1 MNQSKRIPRGEF
13 IAFCKKAYKD
23 YGLSAS
29 TTDTYISYMKNVAQY
44 MEDMGVEFYDIEFGS
59 SYLEKAKGVDHT
71 VSHKK
76 SKCYSAALSLVDS
89 AIQGLPYTLQRR
101 LKKTVDFP
109 ECAIGK
115 YAKDFIENVKDR
127 HLRDSTFQIYLRMV
141 SDFSHSMAIKGH
153 TLPSQISR
161 KDILDYVQH
170 KPATNHWSY
179 TIVKSFLSFL
189 QERGAIDSVVAHVLD
204 GRRKMTKKALPSY
217 YTSEEVARIESAF
230 ERETKLGKR
239 NYAMALLAS
248 RLGIRASDIC
258 LLQLENLDWKEN
270 VIKFIQRKT
279 GRELELPLLS
289 EVGDAI
295 IDYLRHARPA
305 TKNRTLFISMLE
317 PYRGLHV
324 STMSDAIAK
333 AIKRAG
339 IATVGRHTGAHSLR
353 HSLATA
359 MMQSNTSIQ
368 VISSALGHS
377 DSISTMGYIHV
388 AIDSLMECTHEVP
401 PVGKDY
407 YEQKG
412 GAFYV

>member
-76 SKCYSAALSLVDS
+76 SKCYSASLSLVDS
-89 AIQGLPYTLQRR
+89 AILGLPYTLQRR

-204 GRRKMTKKALPSY
+204 GRRKMTKKAQPSY

-279 GRELELPLLS
+279 GRELERCDYRLS
-289 EVGDAI
+289 ETCASCHKEPHTIYIYAG
-295 IDYLRHARPA
+295 
-305 TKNRTLFISMLE
+305 TL
-317 PYRGLHV
+317 
-324 STMSDAIAK
+324 
-333 AIKRAG
+333 
-339 IATVGRHTGAHSLR
+339 
-353 HSLATA
+353 
-359 MMQSNTSIQ
+359 
-368 VISSALGHS
+368 
-377 DSISTMGYIHV
+377 
-388 AIDSLMECTHEVP
+388 
-401 PVGKDY
+401 
-407 YEQKG
+407 
-412 GAFYV
+412 

>member
-1 MNQSKRIPRGEF
+1 MDQSKKIPRGEF

-23 YGLSAS
+23 YGLSVSS
-29 TTDTYISYMKNVAQY
+29 TDIYISYMKNVAQY
-44 MEDMGVEFYDIEFGS
+44 MEDTGIEFYDIEFGS
-59 SYLEKAKGVDHT
+59 SFLEKAKRVDHT
-71 VSHKK
+71 VSHKR
-76 SKCYSAALSLVDS
+76 SKCYSYALSLVDS
-89 AIQGLPYTLQRR
+89 AIQGLPYTLHRR
-101 LKKTVDFP
+101 LKKTFGFP
-109 ECAIGK
+109 ECTIGK
-115 YAKDFIENVKDR
+115 YAKDFIDNVKDR
-127 HLRDSTFQIYLRMV
+127 HIRDSTFQIYLRTV
-141 SDFSHSMAIKGH
+141 SDFSHSMASKGY

-161 KDILDYVQH
+161 NDILDYVQH
-170 KPATNHWSY
+170 KPETDHWPY
-179 TIVKSFLSFL
+179 TIVVSFLSFL
-189 QERGAIDSVVAHVLD
+189 QEHGAIDSVVAHVLD
-204 GRRKMTKKALPSY
+204 GRRKMTKKALPSF

-230 ERETKLGKR
+230 ERDTKLGKR

-270 VIKFIQRKT
+270 VIKFTQRKT

-305 TKNRTLFISMLE
+305 TKNRTLFISMQE
-317 PYRGLHV
+317 PYRGIRV

-359 MMQSNTSIQ
+359 MMQSQTSLQ
-368 VISSALGHS
+368 VISSTLGHS
-377 DSISTMGYIHV
+377 DSISTMGYLHV
-388 AIDSLMECTHEVP
+388 SIGSLMECTHDVP